1 MMITRTTAHRCE
13 QGKGPVR
20 KEVGTM
26 AIEVRKVVLESVSDA
41 SGLAALIDE
50 GVFDADGVVAVVGK
64 TEGNGGVNDFTRILA
79 DQAFRKVLMDK
90 GTRPYEEVKE
100 IPMVWSGGTDGI
112 LCPHATIFAKV
123 EDDRPTSD
131 EPRLAVGYAMSDVI
145 LPEDIG
151 RPAMVEKVAEG
162 VRRAMAEAGIE
173 DPADV
178 HYVQTKTPLLVM
190 ETINDAKSRGHTVF
204 TEDPLESMNVSNGTS
219 ALGIAVALGEIDMP
233 AAEQIGHDLSLYSSV
248 ASCSSGV
255 ELDQAQTVVVGNAP
269 GAGGRY
275 RIGHDVM
282 NDALDQEGVY
292 RAIRNAGLDLPERAR
307 YQDLGD
313 KLVNVFVKCEADPTS
328 RLRGRRQVSLDD
340 SDVHHHRHIK
350 GAVGGVVGAPPHA
363 AASIASASPCA
374 ASSSVSRHSH
384 SISSVPPGNNRA
396 STVSWAPR

>member
-1 MMITRTTAHRCE
+1 
-13 QGKGPVR
+13 
-20 KEVGTM
+20 
-26 AIEVRKVVLESVSDA
+26 
-41 SGLAALIDE
+41 
-50 GVFDADGVVAVVGK
+50 
-64 TEGNGGVNDFTRILA
+64 
-79 DQAFRKVLMDK
+79 
-90 GTRPYEEVKE
+90 
-100 IPMVWSGGTDGI
+100 
-112 LCPHATIFAKV
+112 
-123 EDDRPTSD
+123 
-131 EPRLAVGYAMSDVI
+131 MSDVI

-219 ALGIAVALGEIDMP
+219 ALGIAVALGEIEMP
-233 AAEQIGHDLSLYSSV
+233 TAEQIGHDLSLYSSV

-292 RAIRNAGLDLPERAR
+292 RAIRNAGLDLPERAK
-307 YQDLGD
+307 YEDLGD
-313 KLVNVFVKCEADPTS
+313 KVVNVFVKCEADPTS

-350 GAVGGVVGAPPHA
+350 GAVGGVVGAAVNDA
-363 AASIASASPCA
+363 AVFVSVA
-374 ASSSVSRHSH
+374 ALHQGPSGGGPVAA
-384 SISSVPPGNNRA
+384 IVDVG
-396 STVSWAPR
+396 

>member
-1 MMITRTTAHRCE
+1 
-13 QGKGPVR
+13 
-20 KEVGTM
+20 M
-26 AIEVRKVVLESVSDA
+26 AIEVRKVVLESVGDA

-50 GVFDADGVVAVVGK
+50 GAFDADDVVAVVGK

-79 DQAFRKVLMDK
+79 DQAFRKVLMEK
-90 GTRPYEEVKE
+90 GTRPVEEVDE

-112 LCPHATIFAKV
+112 LTPHATIFAKV
-123 EDDRPTSD
+123 ADEGPASD

-190 ETINDAKSRGHTVF
+190 ETINDAKARGHTVF

-219 ALGIAVALGEIDMP
+219 GLGIAVALGEIEMP
-233 AAEQIGHDLSLYSSV
+233 TAEQIGHDLGLYSSV

-255 ELDQAQTVVVGNAP
+255 ELDQAQTVVVGNVP

-282 NDALDQEGVY
+282 KDALDQEGVY
-292 RAIRNAGLDLPERAR
+292 RAIRSAGLDLPERAR
-307 YQDLGD
+307 AEDLDGR
-313 KLVNVFVKCEADPTS
+313 LVNVFVKCEADPTS

-350 GAVGGVVGAPPHA
+350 GAVGGVV
-363 AASIASASPCA
+363 ASAVDDA
-374 ASSSVSRHSH
+374 AVFVSVAALHQGPSGGGPVAA
-384 SISSVPPGNNRA
+384 IVDLG
-396 STVSWAPR
+396 

>member
-1 MMITRTTAHRCE
+1 
-13 QGKGPVR
+13 
-20 KEVGTM
+20 M
-26 AIEVRKVVLESVSDA
+26 AIEVRKVVLESVGDA

-79 DQAFRKVLMDK
+79 DQAFRKVLMEK
-90 GTRPYEEVKE
+90 GSRPLEDVDE

-112 LCPHATIFAKV
+112 LTPHATIFAKV
-123 EDDRPTSD
+123 ADAGPATD

-173 DPADV
+173 DPTDV

-190 ETINDAKSRGHTVF
+190 ETINDAKARGHTVF

-219 ALGIAVALGEIDMP
+219 GLGIAFALGEIEMP
-233 AAEQIGHDLSLYSSV
+233 TAEQIGHDLSLFSSV

-255 ELDQAQTVVVGNAP
+255 ELDQAQTVVVGNAA

-292 RAIRNAGLDLPERAR
+292 RAIRSAGLDLPERAKPE
-307 YQDLGD
+307 DLEGRV
-313 KLVNVFVKCEADPTS
+313 VNVFVKCEADPTS

-350 GAVGGVVGAPPHA
+350 GAVGGVV
-363 AASIASASPCA
+363 ASAVDDA
-374 ASSSVSRHSH
+374 AVFVSVAALHQGPSGGGPVAA
-384 SISSVPPGNNRA
+384 IVDLG
-396 STVSWAPR
+396 

>member
-1 MMITRTTAHRCE
+1 
-13 QGKGPVR
+13 
-20 KEVGTM
+20 M
-26 AIEVRKVVLESVSDA
+26 AVEVRKVVLESVGDA
-41 SGLAALIDE
+41 SGLAGLIDD

-79 DQAFRKVLMDK
+79 DQAFRKVLMEK
-90 GTRPYEEVKE
+90 GTRPVEVVDE

-112 LCPHATIFAKV
+112 LTPHATIFAKV
-123 EDDRPTSD
+123 ADDGPASD
-131 EPRLAVGYAMSDVI
+131 VPRLAVGYAMSDVI

-151 RPAMVEKVAEG
+151 RPAMVAKVAEG
-162 VRRAMAEAGIE
+162 VLRAMKEAGIE

-190 ETINDAKSRGHTVF
+190 ETINDAKARGHTVY

-219 ALGIAVALGEIDMP
+219 GLGIAVALGEIDMP
-233 AAEQIGHDLSLYSSV
+233 TAEQIGHDLSLFSSV

-255 ELDQAQTVVVGNAP
+255 ELDRAQTVVVGNVR

-292 RAIRNAGLDLPERAR
+292 RAIRSAGLDLPERAR
-307 YQDLGD
+307 SEDLDG
-313 KLVNVFVKCEADPTS
+313 KVVNVFVKCEADPTS

-350 GAVGGVVGAPPHA
+350 AAVGGVVA
-363 AASIASASPCA
+363 AAVDDPAVFVSVA
-374 ASSSVSRHSH
+374 AVHQGPSGGGPVAA
-384 SISSVPPGNNRA
+384 IVDVG
-396 STVSWAPR
+396 